1 MTHPQVL
8 CNKVPP
14 PLLIQQV
21 SRHWLPHP
29 DNLHSGGGIEARVR
43 FPVDGALVDLLR
55 LARAVRLDLRLVD
68 PVQVLG
74 KGMLLK
80 GLCLTRWIWLL
91 MTCMVSYGSK

>member
-14 PLLIQQV
+14 TLLIQQV
-21 SRHWLPHP
+21 GRCRLAHP
-29 DNLHSGGGIEARVR
+29 DNLDSGGGIEARVR
-43 FPVDGALVDLLR
+43 LPVDGALVDLLR

-74 KGMLLK
+74 NERMIPGGYKEMSSILADQ
-80 GLCLTRWIWLL
+80 
-91 MTCMVSYGSK
+91 